1 MDNKKI
7 AEMLLK
13 VEMDDLNDADML
25 ADYAEKI
32 KECGDMSLAQAMM
45 ARAKQRLS
53 HMEECS
59 RSVETVLARDG
70 GNDMHSMKSEIYEG
84 YIDAWKHKVKAK
96 IEAM

>member
-53 HMEECS
+53 QMEECA
-59 RSVETVLARDG
+59 RSVETVLSRDG
-70 GNDMHSMKSEIYEG
+70 GDMHSTKSDIYES